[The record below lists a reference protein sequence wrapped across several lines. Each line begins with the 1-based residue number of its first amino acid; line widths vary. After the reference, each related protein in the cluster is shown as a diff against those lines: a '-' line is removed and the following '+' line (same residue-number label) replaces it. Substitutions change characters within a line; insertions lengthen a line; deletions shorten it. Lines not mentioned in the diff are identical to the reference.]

1 MNSTLS
7 FVLQVSNTREFPSD
21 LGRADGTL
29 RNRVNPVDLGRASE
43 ALHTDGTP
51 RTREISADPRV
62 DPELHAPRNRED
74 TADETAGMNHREF
87 CPCELRAD
95 VSSGLLAPSTLEF
108 SSSPEREVETLDR
121 VGYPGMSHNSP
132 ADPALGSDL
141 RVPSTR
147 ELQRWSSQH
156 TPDSSCGLCPEP
168 CSTCPLCLCDQHQS
182 GEGNRY
188 TDNFETCFQK
198 SGSS

>member
-21 LGRADGTL
+21 PERADGTL

-51 RTREISADPRV
+51 RTREISANPRV
-62 DPELHAPRNRED
+62 DPEIHAPRNRED

-87 CPCELRAD
+87 CPCELPAD
-95 VSSGLLAPSTLEF
+95 PADPAVSSGLLAPSTLEF

-121 VGYPGMSHNSP
+121 VGYPGISHNSP
-132 ADPALGSDL
+132 AGP
-141 RVPSTR
+141 
-147 ELQRWSSQH
+147 
-156 TPDSSCGLCPEP
+156 CPGIG
-168 CSTCPLCLCDQHQS
+168 STCTKHS
-182 GEGNRY
+182 RA
-188 TDNFETCFQK
+188 
-198 SGSS
+198 S